1 MVVTRSALELLRG
14 ETRYY
19 RVTMPDGREKAGRFC
34 AECSGQLWGEP
45 LNFPQLAVI
54 QPGTL
59 DDTNWLRPIGHI
71 WTGSA
76 QPWVSLPEGPLN
88 FPGQPED
95 ILQPASGGDAN
106 RPNAT
111 GSPAS
116 SLVSTLPDSTKPAGS
131 SGSTNSAVVL
141 AASAISA
148 PSGYQLTTDD
158 QIAIEVYGE
167 DELRGAVRLNADGA
181 VSLPLLG
188 SVNLAGLTLNQA
200 AARLTELYG
209 KDYLVNPKVNVMLI
223 GYAKRR
229 FTVLGQVNRPGS
241 YEMPEG
247 SPGGIDVLE
256 AIAIAG
262 GYTRIA
268 APERISVK
276 RRDQILRVDAKRLAR
291 AGGKSFRVQPG
302 DTITVGESIF

>member
-1 MVVTRSALELLRG
+1 MAIFIAPLR
-14 ETRYY
+14 
-19 RVTMPDGREKAGRFC
+19 
-34 AECSGQLWGEP
+34 
-45 LNFPQLAVI
+45 
-54 QPGTL
+54 
-59 DDTNWLRPIGHI
+59 
-71 WTGSA
+71 A
-76 QPWVSLPEGPLN
+76 QTS
-88 FPGQPED
+88 
-95 ILQPASGGDAN
+95 SGDAD
-106 RPNAT
+106 RPTTT
-111 GSPAS
+111 GSPVP
-116 SLVSTLPDSTKPAGS
+116 SLVSALPDSTKPAGS
-131 SGSTNSAVVL
+131 SGSSTNSVVTL

-158 QIAIEVYGE
+158 QIAVEIYGE
-167 DELRGAVRLNADGA
+167 DELRSSVRLNADGA

-188 SVNLAGLTLNQA
+188 SVHLGGLTLNQA

-247 SPGGIDVLE
+247 SLSGIDVLE

>member
-1 MVVTRSALELLRG
+1 MAIFIAPLRA
-14 ETRYY
+14 ETN
-19 RVTMPDGREKAGRFC
+19 
-34 AECSGQLWGEP
+34 S
-45 LNFPQLAVI
+45 
-54 QPGTL
+54 
-59 DDTNWLRPIGHI
+59 
-71 WTGSA
+71 S
-76 QPWVSLPEGPLN
+76 
-88 FPGQPED
+88 
-95 ILQPASGGDAN
+95 DAN

-111 GSPAS
+111 GSPAAA
-116 SLVSTLPDSTKPAGS
+116 LVSAPPDSIKPVGS
-131 SGSTNSAVVL
+131 SGSSNPTVVL

-229 FTVLGQVNRPGS
+229 FAVLGQVNRPGS